1 MNKDNAKDYLPLV
14 QALAD
19 GKVIQYRYLR
29 RNWGDVSD
37 LYEHYP
43 ASDYRIKP
51 EPKEIW
57 VNQWNGNGYVVFDS
71 EDEAL
76 AHAKRY
82 GIGHA
87 TKRYRE
93 VIE

>member
-1 MNKDNAKDYLPLV
+1 MNANNAKDYLPLV

-19 GKVIQYRYLR
+19 GKVIQWLDRIRGWTDSIEL
-29 RNWGDVSD
+29 SD
-37 LYEHYP
+37 SWP

-57 VNQWNGNGYVVFDS
+57 LNVYPNDVSCGMYAS
-71 EDEAL
+71 RDEAYRRR
-76 AHAKRY
+76 ADDTA
-82 GIGHA
+82 IQV
-87 TKRYRE
+87 RYRE

>member
-19 GKVIQYRYLR
+19 GKVIQIFDSGKWHDID
-29 RNWGDVSD
+29 NPSFIGPSVC
-37 LYEHYP
+37 H
-43 ASDYRIKP
+43 RIKP

-57 VNQWNGNGYVVFDS
+57 VNIYDATGHVGYAYDS
-71 EDEAL
+71 EEA
-76 AHAKRY
+76 AIRESAF
-82 GIGHA
+82 GIETA
-87 TKRYRE
+87 RFRE